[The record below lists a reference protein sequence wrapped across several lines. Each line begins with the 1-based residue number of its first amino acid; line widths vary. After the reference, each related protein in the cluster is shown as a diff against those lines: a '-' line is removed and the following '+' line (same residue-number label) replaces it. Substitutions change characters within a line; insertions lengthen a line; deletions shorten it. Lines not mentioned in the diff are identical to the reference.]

1 MRIAAVSFAALI
13 LFAASFAGAGEA
25 DGGRL
30 PADLTVSG
38 DRPGSVPRIS
48 AGENEDY
55 LANTVI
61 DIFEHNGGIWL
72 VSGQGLNV
80 SYDGGETWEVVN
92 SATSDMV
99 SDNLS
104 AATAVGS
111 RLWVGSNHSEEL
123 GGFLYSLS
131 DGVSYSD
138 DNGATWNQIDF
149 SEDGLNIRW
158 VFGGDRTIYDISG
171 HREWLF
177 FSAFAGGFLA
187 SRDGGLNWRR
197 IYGTNYDSLQY
208 NSGGT
213 PSFTNRYFS
222 CAVDSS
228 HGDSVFVWAGT
239 AGGFYRFVYA
249 PVRER
254 PYSRLIN
261 GVALCD
267 ACEDT
272 SYVFYAG
279 NNGVSRGT
287 TEGYPFI
294 SRFVDDGLPG
304 PYVTAVTDF
313 RERLLVGTAEGTGQT
328 MTGLAYSDDRGETY
342 WPVTAFNTQYSGGGD
357 LVREF
362 TNMGERLYM
371 AAEEAGLFVS
381 MDTGMSWEQ
390 LLVDSSDAASLW
402 NAVNA
407 VFPWEER
414 LLVGTDTG
422 LATLYLNIGGD
433 FDSILMEPFPEYDSA
448 TVSTA
453 SSSRVV
459 KVAVQPIYSPDD
471 TTTIDSLIYWAATR
485 PLTGEGRP
493 VVARRNADST
503 SWKMLQ
509 VGVNTNDF
517 AFFGDTALVLGDA
530 GIRYSVDGTNP
541 GVTPGGTYIVE
552 EVISNVTVDSL
563 TADRI
568 TSIVTRGDTI
578 IIGSDNGFA
587 ITNDRGL
594 HYNIFRMNFD
604 TLAADSV
611 RLYSSWDP
619 GIVGDFVPAMGIQYI
634 DDEPARV
641 WISNRH
647 TTYGDT
653 VAISMGQVVPVD
665 ADGDVVDPSETELI
679 EGYEIVFQAMYRDDY
694 AWNYAFNGDS
704 VFAGTNAG
712 LLFKP
717 TDTGTAWDTIDLV
730 DDEGEP
736 LTLPGTPVYGL
747 EVAGDYLWVGT
758 DDRTVR
764 IRIDLGDFTDQEPF
778 FVIDTDSPADEVYAF
793 PVPFSNSR
801 STSVDFHF
809 VVERQAEITLE
820 IYDFAMNM
828 VARVIDNVTYPPG
841 IYPTTGGQRRVWDG
855 YNGQGEQ
862 VAVGVYYFK
871 VEYSTGEVHWGKLA
885 VIP

>member
-1 MRIAAVSFAALI
+1 
-13 LFAASFAGAGEA
+13 
-25 DGGRL
+25 
-30 PADLTVSG
+30 
-38 DRPGSVPRIS
+38 
-48 AGENEDY
+48 
-55 LANTVI
+55 
-61 DIFEHNGGIWL
+61 
-72 VSGQGLNV
+72 
-80 SYDGGETWEVVN
+80 
-92 SATSDMV
+92 
-99 SDNLS
+99 
-104 AATAVGS
+104 
-111 RLWVGSNHSEEL
+111 
-123 GGFLYSLS
+123 
-131 DGVSYSD
+131 
-138 DNGATWNQIDF
+138 
-149 SEDGLNIRW
+149 
-158 VFGGDRTIYDISG
+158 
-171 HREWLF
+171 
-177 FSAFAGGFLA
+177 
-187 SRDGGLNWRR
+187 
-197 IYGTNYDSLQY
+197 
-208 NSGGT
+208 
-213 PSFTNRYFS
+213 
-222 CAVDSS
+222 
-228 HGDSVFVWAGT
+228 
-239 AGGFYRFVYA
+239 
-249 PVRER
+249 
-254 PYSRLIN
+254 
-261 GVALCD
+261 
-267 ACEDT
+267 
-272 SYVFYAG
+272 
-279 NNGVSRGT
+279 
-287 TEGYPFI
+287 
-294 SRFVDDGLPG
+294 
-304 PYVTAVTDF
+304 
-313 RERLLVGTAEGTGQT
+313 
-328 MTGLAYSDDRGETY
+328 
-342 WPVTAFNTQYSGGGD
+342 
-357 LVREF
+357 
-362 TNMGERLYM
+362 
-371 AAEEAGLFVS
+371 
-381 MDTGMSWEQ
+381 
-390 LLVDSSDAASLW
+390 
-402 NAVNA
+402 
-407 VFPWEER
+407 
-414 LLVGTDTG
+414 
-422 LATLYLNIGGD
+422 
-433 FDSILMEPFPEYDSA
+433 
-448 TVSTA
+448 
-453 SSSRVV
+453 
-459 KVAVQPIYSPDD
+459 
-471 TTTIDSLIYWAATR
+471 
-485 PLTGEGRP
+485 
-493 VVARRNADST
+493 
-503 SWKMLQ
+503 MLQ